1 MLVIQ
6 TGEHEFIVAGGIGDC
21 TVNFHQGN
29 PLKYTPGQKQSG
41 ILSVDEITYDAD
53 GKELVHRVN
62 GDETAFGTCV
72 IPDGQ
77 VKMFRVKMYEY

>member
-1 MLVIQ
+1 VIQ
-6 TGEHEFIVAGGIGDC
+6 TGEPEFIVAGSIGDC